1 MSLVVGMILP
11 KMLKTTTSLCVFASA
26 AVIAFLFA
34 INLLFQCDAMCCA
47 CFWPYHC
54 CKMWNALLSKPK
66 TFKRLLDVARLEPT
80 NVLYYIVN
88 VQMRSENQ
96 QMNTCVLK
104 CVGAIVLTKLRNKA
118 AYKLNIYILFER
130 TARSASRNAFEM
142 YLYTFRCIKYRRLC
156 VCCWPFSDL
165 KCRM

>member
-1 MSLVVGMILP
+1 
-11 KMLKTTTSLCVFASA
+11 
-26 AVIAFLFA
+26 
-34 INLLFQCDAMCCA
+34 
-47 CFWPYHC
+47 
-54 CKMWNALLSKPK
+54 MWNALLSKPK

-118 AYKLNIYILFER
+118 AYKLNIYILCER

-142 YLYTFRCIKYRRLC
+142 YLYTFGCIKYIKDC
-156 VCCWPFSDL
+156 VCVVGHLVIWSVECNLNGRVIEKGEPTGTQIRHIANCLPAVYQNVELIELDDTIHSF
-165 KCRM
+165 